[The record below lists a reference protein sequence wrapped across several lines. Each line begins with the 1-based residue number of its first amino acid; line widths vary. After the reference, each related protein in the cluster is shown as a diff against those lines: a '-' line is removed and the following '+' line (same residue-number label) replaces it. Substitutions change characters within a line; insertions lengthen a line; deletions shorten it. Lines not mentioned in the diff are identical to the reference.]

1 MIRKHKKGMNKG
13 STRLITA
20 ILVLALILFLFF
32 LFIIITL
39 PRQLSDETSLYFA
52 NKSQNPPPTVSI
64 TPTPMPIA
72 SGKHFYTI
80 ASGTKTG
87 PIFKKITFDP
97 LDPQLESTQTVSA
110 QLEGDSPIVSVFIT
124 LISDN
129 NIQTKQPLTL
139 TSGTSTSGT
148 WETDILYQ
156 NSYLYIYNFTL
167 VATDETGK
175 TKNISLGIR

>member
-1 MIRKHKKGMNKG
+1 MTRKSKKVMNKG
-13 STRLITA
+13 NTPLITIA
-20 ILVLALILFLFF
+20 LGLTLVLFSVF
-32 LFIIITL
+32 LFIILTS
-39 PRQLSDETSLYFA
+39 PKTPSDKNSLYFA

-97 LDPQLESTQTVSA
+97 LDPQLESTQTISA
-110 QLEGDSPIVSVFIT
+110 QLEGDSPIISVFVT
-124 LISDN
+124 LTSDN